1 MDFMEGLLKSNDKE
15 VSFMVMDKFNKYAS
29 FIALTHPYLAIT
41 MATVFMD
48 HIHKFINYKPV

>member
-1 MDFMEGLLKSNDKE
+1 MEGLLKSNDKE

-48 HIHKFINYKPV
+48 HIYKFINYKPV